1 MTPSEMPS
9 VPDII
14 VALLMLASGIV
25 ALVAALGLLRLPGF
39 FMRMH
44 APAIASTLGAW
55 LITFASITHFSTRGS
70 GLQLHIWLIIILL
83 SITAP
88 VTTAVLVRAAL
99 FRRRLTGDPL
109 PPPLGTQTTTPQKK

>member
-1 MTPSEMPS
+1 MTASEMPS
-9 VPDII
+9 IPDII

-25 ALVAALGLLRLPGF
+25 ALVAALGLLRLPHF

-55 LITFASITHFSTRGS
+55 LITFASITHFSTRGN

-83 SITAP
+83 SITGP
-88 VTTAVLVRAAL
+88 VTTVVLVRAAL
-99 FRRRLTGDPL
+99 FRRRLAGDPL
-109 PPPLGTQTTTPQKK
+109 PPPLGTQTTTPKK